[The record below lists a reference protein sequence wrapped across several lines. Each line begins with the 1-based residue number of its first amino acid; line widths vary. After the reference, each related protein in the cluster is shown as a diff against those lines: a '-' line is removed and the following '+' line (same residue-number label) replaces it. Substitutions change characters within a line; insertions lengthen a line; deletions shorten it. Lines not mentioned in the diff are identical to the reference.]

1 VARQPEPEPKSA
13 RLTPDELEAGVV
25 RISRRIEELETFNPQ
40 TLVPNHG
47 PATAALKASIEDALA
62 QTFGHGTVEFNRYR
76 SAATFSYPL
85 YMGGTPP
92 GEIVKGL
99 EKSKAR
105 ALALLHQSIQAL
117 KERIEEQKTLNPA
130 HVAVA
135 QASIANSNKVFLVHG
150 HEGEPKE
157 AVARFLEKIG
167 LNPIIL
173 HEQPN
178 LGQTAIEKFEKHAD
192 VGFAIVLLTPDDV
205 GGQGQDLKPRARQN
219 VILELGYF
227 IGRLTRE
234 RVCAM
239 KAGDLEL
246 PSDILGTVWID
257 FDAAGGWHQKL
268 GEELAAAG
276 YEFDWNLV
284 MKRRTQ

>member
-1 VARQPEPEPKSA
+1 MARQPEPEPNSA
-13 RLTPDELEAGVV
+13 RLSPDELEAGVV
-25 RISRRIEELETFNPQ
+25 RISRRIEELENFNPQ

-47 PATAALKASIEDALA
+47 PATAALKASIEDALS

-85 YMGGTPP
+85 YMRGTPP

-105 ALALLHQSIQAL
+105 AFALLHQSIQAL
-117 KERIEEQKTLNPA
+117 KERIEEQKILNPT
-130 HVAVA
+130 HVALA
-135 QASIANSNKVFLVHG
+135 QASTSNNKKVFLVHG
-150 HEGEPKE
+150 YEGEPKE
-157 AVARFLEKIG
+157 AVTRFLERIG
-167 LNPIIL
+167 LYAIIL
-173 HEQPN
+173 HEQSN
-178 LGQTAIEKFEKHAD
+178 RGQTVIEKFEENSD
-192 VGFAIVLLTPDDV
+192 VGFAIVILTLDDV
-205 GGQGQDLKPRARQN
+205 GGQGQDLRPRARQN

-227 IGRLTRE
+227 IGRLTRKC
-234 RVCAM
+234 VCAM
-239 KAGDLEL
+239 KAGELEL

-257 FDAAGGWHQKL
+257 FDTAGGWHQKL

-284 MKRRTQ
+284 MKRRTR